1 MHLVHPALFT
11 RMLAELQLCQ
21 SPSQLAGFHCW
32 RASWTACCIVPLV
45 CLDPPQG
52 AHCLYSLANRLTLF
66 YREEPIFFWPFSACQ
81 PHLCSPCG
89 HPGQAGC
96 AVNYDCTMTH
106 STSALLLMVLF
117 FCCLS
122 LVLEFLL
129 STLPQPVEETVLNQL
144 KVLLA
149 WLIRGNLAKL
159 TKNEIIWNYPSCTTY
174 TLCGHGHFP

>member
-1 MHLVHPALFT
+1 MPVAQSTCRFSLLACLLNS
-11 RMLAELQLCQ
+11 MLYCASGVSGPSPRRPLPLQFGQ
-21 SPSQLAGFHCW
+21 P
-32 RASWTACCIVPLV
+32 P
-45 CLDPPQG
+45 DPGLQRG
-52 AHCLYSLANRLTLF
+52 AH
-66 YREEPIFFWPFSACQ
+66 FFWPFSACQ

-149 WLIRGNLAKL
+149 
-159 TKNEIIWNYPSCTTY
+159 
-174 TLCGHGHFP
+174 